1 MIWQACV
8 KKSRRKRFVSWIRF
22 LNKQFEEIKLSECK
36 WYLETLRTHGFWA
49 SHDKISVLCVEGSFK
64 HDAHDVLIL
73 PTCTRETGQT
83 DYSFMRM
90 KFTLFIQYF
99 RNSFVTATE
108 IFMEYF
114 CYYYC
119 YTNKSFFFLS
129 TRGLPNQTYKVISMF
144 DLSDFYAG
152 YSSWH
157 NPRGICVSFQH
168 QNRDLM
174 FVRQLLPLIITMIM
188 F

>member
-36 WYLETLRTHGFWA
+36 WYLETLRTHGF
-49 SHDKISVLCVEGSFK
+49 E
-64 HDAHDVLIL
+64 L
-73 PTCTRETGQT
+73 PTTRFLFCVLKVHLNMTRMTCWFFQLAPGKEVRQT
-83 DYSFMRM
+83 TVSWEWNLLLLQQL
-90 KFTLFIQYF
+90 KFLWNTSATTTVILIKALFIYL
-99 RNSFVTATE
+99 
-108 IFMEYF
+108 
-114 CYYYC
+114 
-119 YTNKSFFFLS
+119 FLS
-129 TRGLPNQTYKVISMF
+129 TRGLPNQTHKVISMF

>member
-1 MIWQACV
+1 MVFELPTTRFLFCV
-8 KKSRRKRFVSWIRF
+8 LKVHLNMTRMTCWFFQLAPGKQVRQTTVSWEWNLLYLFSISEILLLQQLKF
-22 LNKQFEEIKLSECK
+22 LWNTSATTTVILIK
-36 WYLETLRTHGFWA
+36 A
-49 SHDKISVLCVEGSFK
+49 
-64 HDAHDVLIL
+64 
-73 PTCTRETGQT
+73 
-83 DYSFMRM
+83 
-90 KFTLFIQYF
+90 
-99 RNSFVTATE
+99 
-108 IFMEYF
+108 
-114 CYYYC
+114 
-119 YTNKSFFFLS
+119 FFFLS